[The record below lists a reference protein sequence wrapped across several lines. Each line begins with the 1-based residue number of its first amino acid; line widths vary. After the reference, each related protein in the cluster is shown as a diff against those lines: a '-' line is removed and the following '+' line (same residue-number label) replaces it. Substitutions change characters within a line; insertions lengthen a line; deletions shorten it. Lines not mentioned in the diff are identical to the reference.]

1 MIKTINVD
9 KKGEYKKDF
18 MKVKFNSDDNLP
30 LGKILKL
37 CMLTV
42 VVRSVFEE
50 DGKYYSQI
58 FRRIFM
64 KMLQRD
70 RIDVSEGVE
79 INNADASKEFTLCHY
94 WYVEDIGYKFEL
106 HVCKMIM
113 VMIMIMIMVFKW

>member
-9 KKGEYKKDF
+9 KEGEYKKDF
-18 MKVKFNSDDNLP
+18 MKIKFNSDDNLP

-79 INNADASKEFTLCHY
+79 INKADASKEFMLSHY
-94 WYVEDIGYKFEL
+94 
-106 HVCKMIM
+106 
-113 VMIMIMIMVFKW
+113 

>member
-1 MIKTINVD
+1 
-9 KKGEYKKDF
+9 
-18 MKVKFNSDDNLP
+18 
-30 LGKILKL
+30 
-37 CMLTV
+37 MLTV

-79 INNADASKEFTLCHY
+79 INKADASKEFMLSHY
-94 WYVEDIGYKFEL
+94 
-106 HVCKMIM
+106 
-113 VMIMIMIMVFKW
+113 

>member
-9 KKGEYKKDF
+9 KEGEYKKDF
-18 MKVKFNSDDNLP
+18 MKIKFNSDDNLP

-50 DGKYYSQI
+50 DGQYYSQI

-79 INNADASKEFTLCHY
+79 INKADASKEFMLCHY
-94 WYVEDIGYKFEL
+94 
-106 HVCKMIM
+106 
-113 VMIMIMIMVFKW
+113 

>member
-18 MKVKFNSDDNLP
+18 MKIKFNSDDNLP

-79 INNADASKEFTLCHY
+79 INKADASKEFMLCHY
-94 WYVEDIGYKFEL
+94 
-106 HVCKMIM
+106 
-113 VMIMIMIMVFKW
+113 

>member
-18 MKVKFNSDDNLP
+18 MKIKFNSDDNLP

-50 DGKYYSQI
+50 DGQYYSQI

-79 INNADASKEFTLCHY
+79 INKADASKEFMLSHY
-94 WYVEDIGYKFEL
+94 
-106 HVCKMIM
+106 
-113 VMIMIMIMVFKW
+113 